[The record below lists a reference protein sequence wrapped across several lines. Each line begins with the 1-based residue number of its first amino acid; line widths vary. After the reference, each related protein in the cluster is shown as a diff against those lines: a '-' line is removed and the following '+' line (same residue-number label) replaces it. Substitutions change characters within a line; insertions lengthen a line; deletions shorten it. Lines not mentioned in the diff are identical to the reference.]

1 MEQRT
6 SKVYH
11 ILWTALPYMGL
22 IVWGALCI
30 TDNLWYDEAYTAALI
45 SHPLGELVRITSQ
58 DVHAP
63 FYYILLKG
71 FYTLCGGGPHFW
83 PLKLFS
89 LLWMFAYMLL
99 GKYGVKRLYD
109 EQTSVY
115 FMLFSIL
122 MPSMCVQAGNA
133 RMYAMG
139 LFFFTAAGLLACGIL
154 KQSSSA
160 KWILLSL
167 CGIGSVYSHTFSMI
181 ETFILYLILL
191 GALLYRKKYALLK
204 WYLASGLAV
213 GLCYMA
219 WLLVVYRQMQTRIA
233 SAGANEQLFV
243 PDMYSLMDYCKEW
256 FSAMDTPIM
265 SVIYLGMALT
275 LFLGYYAV
283 DRMRSSKCYIP
294 GWGMGILGLTALT
307 GGLLSYYVTP
317 CFLGRYIFPGFGALA
332 LFYAVG
338 MKQISSLRVRAAVLL
353 VFVCCFA
360 AQYRSELKL
369 EYDPGLQEYEAF
381 FESNVGPEDMIMA
394 TDIHPLLLS
403 VYHPDRQYMGYG
415 YLPPFSPFRNTSV
428 FTQWEQLGDVT
439 GNIWLYG
446 FAHRDM
452 PDFAPYYN
460 IEQAFRFHYMYYD
473 FVICRLA
480 PAEPLE

>member
-1 MEQRT
+1 MEQKARRG
-6 SKVYH
+6 YH
-11 ILWTALPYMGL
+11 ILWTILPYMGL

-71 FYTLCGGGPHFW
+71 FYTLCGGGTHYW
-83 PLKLFS
+83 SLKLFS
-89 LLWMFAYMLL
+89 LLWMFAYLLL

-122 MPSMCVQAGNA
+122 MPSMCIQAGNA

-139 LFFFTAAGLLACGIL
+139 LFFFTAAALLACGIL
-154 KQSSSA
+154 RRSSTV
-160 KWILLSL
+160 KWILFCL
-167 CGIGSVYSHTFSMI
+167 CSIGSVYSHTFSML

-191 GALLYRKKYALLK
+191 GALLYRKKYTLLK
-204 WYLASGLAV
+204 WYLGSGLAV
-213 GLCYMA
+213 AACYMS
-219 WLLVVYRQMQTRIA
+219 WLLVVYRQMQSRIA
-233 SAGANEQLFV
+233 AAGANEQLFV
-243 PDMYSLMDYCKEW
+243 PDMYTLMDYCKEW

-283 DRMRSSKCYIP
+283 DSMRSSKNYIP

-317 CFLGRYIFPGFGALA
+317 CFLGRYIFAGFGALA
-332 LFYAVG
+332 LLYAVG
-338 MKQISSLRVRAAVLL
+338 MRQISSLRIRAVVLL
-353 VFVCCFA
+353 VFLFCFA
-360 AQYRSELKL
+360 SQYRSELEL
-369 EYDPGLQEYEAF
+369 EYDKGLQEYETF
-381 FESNVGPEDMIMA
+381 YENNVEEEDLLMA

-403 VYHPDRQYMGYG
+403 VYHPERQYMAYG
-415 YLPPFSPFRNTSV
+415 YLPPFSPFQNTAV
-428 FTQWEQLGDVT
+428 FTQWEQLEGVT
-439 GNIWLYG
+439 GNIWLIG
-446 FAHRDM
+446 FADRDM
-452 PDFAPYYN
+452 PGFSPYYSL
-460 IEQAFRFHYMYYD
+460 EQTFSFHYMYYD
-473 FVICRLA
+473 FVIYRLA
-480 PAEPLE
+480 PVE